1 MNDHPTLRPY
11 GDLRESET
19 LELKESFNQRVVETA
34 GAFANTAGG
43 TILVGVDEGGTVRG
57 APVTEE
63 LMKDWAVRISN
74 ASEPTLI
81 PDVSTLDVDGRTVGV
96 IQVRDHPMRPV
107 AIRGR
112 CYRRVGA
119 SNRQMTPTEISEL
132 HLHSQG
138 MTWDMVTAPGSSIEE
153 LDLGK
158 VRDYVERARRAGRRA
173 FPDDEDPSVI
183 LEKTGLV
190 KDGRPTWAA
199 MIAFGERPPVQAKV
213 RCGKIRG
220 THMIVDAYEVSA
232 PLLEQVDEVMAYMR
246 RVLQLS
252 FEFTGQARR
261 TEVWEYPLD
270 AVREAVTNAVCHR
283 DYTSS
288 AEVLIQIF
296 DDELVISNPGSL
308 PLGMTMEMLMD
319 PNHRSVPRNRH
330 IAMLFHD
337 VELIERYGS
346 GIERIHAECDR
357 LQVPRPEFTEQ
368 EHGFQVVFRK
378 DIYHEENLRG
388 MGLSERQIRAI
399 IHFKVEGRITNRA
412 YQEVTE
418 VSERTALRDLR
429 DLCDRGL
436 LERHG
441 RTGRDTEYQI
451 TRQKPAI
458 TPP

>member
-1 MNDHPTLRPY
+1 VNGKSDLRRF

-19 LELKESFNQRVVETA
+19 LELKESFNQRAVETA

-43 TILVGVDEGGTVRG
+43 TILVGVDEGGTIRG

-63 LMKDWAVRISN
+63 TLKDWAVRISN
-74 ASEPTLI
+74 ASEPTVV
-81 PDVSTLDVDGRTVGV
+81 PDVSTVQVEGMAVGV
-96 IQVRDHPMRPV
+96 IQVREHPMKPV

-119 SNRQMTPTEISEL
+119 SNRQMTPSEITEL
-132 HLHSQG
+132 HLHSRG
-138 MTWDMVTAPGSSIEE
+138 MTWDMVPSPGSSIED
-153 LDLGK
+153 LDMGR
-158 VRDYVERARRAGRRA
+158 VRDYVERARRIGRRT
-173 FPDDEDPSVI
+173 FPDDEAPSVI

-190 KDGRPTWAA
+190 RDGRPTWAA
-199 MIAFGERPPVQAKV
+199 MLAFGDRPPLQARV
-213 RCGKIRG
+213 RCGRIRG
-220 THMIVDAYEVSA
+220 THTIVDAFEVDA

-252 FEFTGQARR
+252 FVLTGQARR
-261 TEVWEYPLD
+261 TEVWEYPLE

-283 DYTSS
+283 DYASS
-288 AEVLIQIF
+288 AEVLVRVF

-308 PLGMTMEMLMD
+308 PLGMTMGMLMD
-319 PNHRSVPRNRH
+319 PRHGSVPRNRQ

-346 GIERIHAECDR
+346 GIGRILAECDR
-357 LQVPRPEFTEQ
+357 LGVPRPEFTEQ

-378 DIYHEENLRG
+378 DIYHEANLRA
-388 MGLSERQIRAI
+388 MGLNERQILALIRL
-399 IHFKVEGRITNRA
+399 KVDGRITNRA
-412 YQEVTE
+412 YQEVTG

-429 DLCDRGL
+429 DLTDRGL

-441 RTGRDTEYQI
+441 RTGRDTEYRL
-451 TRQKPAI
+451 TCTKPA
-458 TPP
+458 TNPP